1 LVASS
6 LIKLSLKMFKLSKKY
21 NEIFVKENKKYIG
34 IFKKIQKNY
43 MEPSH
48 LINYSETCVEV
59 AIVL

>member
-1 LVASS
+1 
-6 LIKLSLKMFKLSKKY
+6 MFKLSKKY